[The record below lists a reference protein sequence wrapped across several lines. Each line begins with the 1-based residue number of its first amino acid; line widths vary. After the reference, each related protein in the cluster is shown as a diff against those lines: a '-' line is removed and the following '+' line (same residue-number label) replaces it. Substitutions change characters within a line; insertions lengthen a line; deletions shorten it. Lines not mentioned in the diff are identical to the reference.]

1 MDLSKFIA
9 DNLQLILSNPGPFIT
24 LSFIV
29 FALSW
34 FIFTIIHR
42 ERFAIL
48 QERLSSKDD
57 QIKYYK
63 ELSETKRSGRE
74 SLIDNSL
81 VTPSSSNLKTDIL
94 REIQFLKTHTGKA
107 LSVQL
112 FERLQLKYDFTVI
125 LSEILSMNKT
135 KELEWAGAPNPPEA
149 LSEISVIERKAS

>member
-1 MDLSKFIA
+1 M
-9 DNLQLILSNPGPFIT
+9 
-24 LSFIV
+24 
-29 FALSW
+29 
-34 FIFTIIHR
+34 
-42 ERFAIL
+42 
-48 QERLSSKDD
+48 
-57 QIKYYK
+57 
-63 ELSETKRSGRE
+63 
-74 SLIDNSL
+74 IDNSL